1 MTNNGPARPGGQST
15 ETQHDPEEMDEKLEN
30 LTIEVAKAAKVNS
43 TPIFIGLLIVIS
55 LFTIPTL
62 LDSMKNQEIQAW
74 NNEIDS
80 TLTGEAEQVR
90 SAFPGLLEDVKG
102 QIVETE
108 AILKVAKWLWNQESA
123 EDRQQAI
130 TLLTSAQ
137 ERFPDSFPI
146 STYLENFTLAL
157 ESSAGFV
164 LPDPP
169 PPVIPDPVTITPE
182 LVPIG
187 LTADGATGDG
197 AAVEKPKLSSG
208 EETTAPAETDSGTAE
223 PAESSPDD
231 VGPPAPAPADGGGGR

>member
-1 MTNNGPARPGGQST
+1 
-15 ETQHDPEEMDEKLEN
+15 MDEKLEN

-62 LDSMKNQEIQAW
+62 LDSLKNREIQAW

-80 TLTGEAEQVR
+80 TLTGEAEQIR
-90 SAFPGLLEDVKG
+90 GAYPGLLQDVKG
-102 QIVETE
+102 QVVETE
-108 AILKVAKWLWNQESA
+108 AILKVAKWLWNQETA
-123 EDRQQAI
+123 DDRQQAI
-130 TLLTSAQ
+130 ILLTDAQ
-137 ERFPDSFPI
+137 TRFPDSFPI
-146 STYLENFTLAL
+146 RTYLENFTMAL

-169 PPVIPDPVTITPE
+169 PPVIPEPVAITPE

-187 LTADGATGDG
+187 ITPADAAAAGG
-197 AAVEKPKLSSG
+197 AAAEKPKLTSG
-208 EETTAPAETDSGTAE
+208 EETTAPAETDGGTAE
-223 PAESSPDD
+223 PVESGPDD